1 MKTPTPRLAAALACT
16 LLFAFYPLSA
26 QLDTDAAPKSPPITA
41 SFAADYRYSSYL
53 PPEEAG
59 DRWRSAQSASFEARA
74 RAGNLFSF
82 SARVETDGKPG
93 SFDPDA
99 AIETLS
105 LAFSPSPACTLTA
118 GKQNL
123 QWGTARAFS
132 SITRL
137 APPVDPLEPEG
148 SSRSVTGVRA
158 DLIPAWWLSLTG
170 VALPGSV
177 PGSPAD
183 ETTGALRAELL
194 VLDTDVAVG
203 LISQIGAG
211 GDRETAVIGDAA
223 RFFAFFGLYG
233 EGQYV
238 IDGASDTQIT
248 GGLRLDI
255 PAWLD
260 STIVT
265 SAEYQWLPEN
275 TDSEHRVFLDISG
288 IPLSRDLRAGISALA
303 APDASLIVFRG
314 TVRWNVNQNLDAAL
328 SGRYQCYTKDAPAP
342 VWWGASRAEISASVS
357 AAF

>member
-1 MKTPTPRLAAALACT
+1 M
-16 LLFAFYPLSA
+16 
-26 QLDTDAAPKSPPITA
+26 
-41 SFAADYRYSSYL
+41 
-53 PPEEAG
+53 
-59 DRWRSAQSASFEARA
+59 
-74 RAGNLFSF
+74 
-82 SARVETDGKPG
+82 
-93 SFDPDA
+93 
-99 AIETLS
+99 
-105 LAFSPSPACTLTA
+105 
-118 GKQNL
+118 
-123 QWGTARAFS
+123 
-132 SITRL
+132 
-137 APPVDPLEPEG
+137 
-148 SSRSVTGVRA
+148 
-158 DLIPAWWLSLTG
+158 
-170 VALPGSV
+170 
-177 PGSPAD
+177 
-183 ETTGALRAELL
+183 
-194 VLDTDVAVG
+194 LDTDVAVG

-260 STIVT
+260 GTIVT

-328 SGRYQCYTKDAPAP
+328 SGRYQCYPKTHPHLSGGELRALKFRLRYRQLSDAACYNFYRTQ
-342 VWWGASRAEISASVS
+342 ALQREKN
-357 AAF
+357 

>member
-158 DLIPAWWLSLTG
+158 
-170 VALPGSV
+170 
-177 PGSPAD
+177 
-183 ETTGALRAELL
+183 ELL

-260 STIVT
+260 GTIVT

-275 TDSEHRVFLDISG
+275 TDSEHCVFLDISG

-357 AAF
+357 AVF

>member
-158 DLIPAWWLSLTG
+158 
-170 VALPGSV
+170 
-177 PGSPAD
+177 
-183 ETTGALRAELL
+183 ELL

-275 TDSEHRVFLDISG
+275 TDSEHCVFLDISG

-357 AAF
+357 AVF